1 MRRVDIVLDANN
13 AHGHALGLKL
23 FVGEENERPDFQT
36 AAHVRPVALRPN
48 AVERAGE

>member
-1 MRRVDIVLDANN
+1 MRRVDVVLDADN

-48 AVERAGE
+48 AVECAGE